1 MRASITRFNRT
12 SLSLAAVLAGL
23 TSLGC
28 TLAAEEPAGD
38 GDGDG
43 DASGTGGLFPVGS
56 TGGAGTGGDGVATGG
71 GANGTGGAGTGGL
84 GSGGL
89 GSGGAGTGGEGTGGG
104 GTGGSGSGGN
114 TNLPEPGT
122 NSTFS
127 NLDGWHVASK
137 SDLIPGATAV
147 IGSDAGASD
156 DAVLT
161 LTIPGN
167 PAFTSASYV
176 GPGAH
181 AIEVVKDGGAQLY
194 GRYEF
199 DVSFPSCGSDEELVS
214 GLFTYFNDGSD
225 EDEDGVNDNSE
236 IDIEHLCGDPQIL
249 WFTVW
254 TDYEE
259 VPSTAFR
266 RSSRAINMRTGAYRE
281 TSLGNDSWGDEWTN
295 GSLSD
300 LAIENFPVPGAYYTL
315 GFEWTQDSVRYFI
328 IDGGEEKD
336 LFTVSGAAYVPQRA
350 ASLLLNFWH
359 PSTQWWDN
367 VSADF
372 PKSTAVLRF
381 DGVRVWTADQL

>member
-1 MRASITRFNRT
+1 MRASTTRLHRN
-12 SLSLAAVLAGL
+12 SLSLASVLVGL
-23 TSLGC
+23 LSLGC
-28 TLAAEEPAGD
+28 TLVAEEPAGGGD
-38 GDGDG
+38 GGGDG
-43 DASGTGGLFPVGS
+43 DAFGAGGLFPVGS
-56 TGGAGTGGDGVATGG
+56 TGGAGDGVASGG
-71 GANGTGGAGTGGL
+71 SVSGIGGEGAGGQ

-89 GSGGAGTGGEGTGGG
+89 GSGGAGTGGEAAGSGGSGTGGDPDLPQP
-104 GTGGSGSGGN
+104 GSSF
-114 TNLPEPGT
+114 
-122 NSTFS
+122 TFT
-127 NLDGWHVASK
+127 NLDGWHIAPK

-147 IGSDAGASD
+147 ITTDAEASD
-156 DAVLT
+156 NAVLS

-167 PAFTSASYV
+167 PDFTSASYV

-181 AIEVVKDGGAQLY
+181 AIEVVKNGGAQLY

-225 EDEDGVNDNSE
+225 ADSDGVNDNSE
-236 IDIEHLCGDPQIL
+236 IDIEHLCGDPQVL

-259 VPSTAFR
+259 TPTTAFR
-266 RSSRAINMRTGAYRE
+266 RSSRAIDMRTGAYRE
-281 TSLGNDSWGDEWTN
+281 TDLGNDSWGDPWTN
-295 GSLSD
+295 GTLPGINID
-300 LAIENFPVPGAYYTL
+300 NFPVPGAYYTL
-315 GFEWTQDSVRYFI
+315 GFEWTENAVRYFI
-328 IDGGEEKD
+328 VDGGEEKD
-336 LFTVSGAAYVPQRA
+336 LFTVNGAAYVPQRA

-372 PKSTAVLRF
+372 PESTAVLRF